1 MSDAEL
7 PVYEFGDYRVDPG
20 NLLLSRGG
28 RPVPLTPKVFDTL
41 LLLVKRSGEVLE
53 KEELIRAIWPDTIVE
68 ENNLNQNIST
78 LRRVLGESR
87 GENRYIATVP
97 GRGYRFIPE
106 VRIVSQR
113 SLAPPQ
119 AVRIGVLPFENIGAG
134 PDREYLADGLTE
146 ETIAALGQIDPQHL
160 SAIGRTSV
168 MAYKRSTRSLPEIGK
183 ELDATYLVES
193 SLRAEGAHLR
203 ITSKLIRVRDQ
214 LQIWSASYDSE
225 PGSVLALQREL
236 SKAIAEQIRL
246 TLSPERLRALGRRQT
261 QNAEAYDLYL
271 HGRHFWQQLSPP
283 TTKKAIEYFTHAT
296 DLDPT
301 YALAWSG
308 LADCYTAGPVNGDA
322 PPQVFWPKASAATAR
337 AVSAEPNLAEVQ
349 TSLGSLKFWL
359 DWDWPAAEI
368 AYRKAI
374 ALDPS
379 YPLGHRM
386 LGVLLSHMCRHEE
399 AQAAIRRAR
408 ELDPLYVMHQS
419 LSSQIAFAA
428 RNYPAAVQF
437 ARQAIVVDPDFWI
450 GQLHLAQVLIEQD
463 EMDLAL
469 AALNNSGKL
478 GVNSKVIALRGYVF
492 ARTGRQEEAQ
502 NVLQTLLSIAK
513 ERYVPPYAM
522 AIVHAGLG
530 ELELALQWLER
541 CYDARDV
548 HLIFLT
554 VDPKWDPLRTELRF
568 SSILQRCGFAQAWNV
583 SHAGP
588 EAILPLAYRE
598 A

>member
-1 MSDAEL
+1 MRDAEV
-7 PVYEFGDYRVDPG
+7 PIYEFGEYRVDAG
-20 NLLLSRGG
+20 KLMLSRSGQ
-28 RPVPLTPKVFDTL
+28 PVPLTPKVFDTL
-41 LLLVKRSGEVLE
+41 LLLVKRSGEVLD
-53 KEELIRAIWPDTIVE
+53 KEALLRAVWPDTMVE

-78 LRRVLGESR
+78 LRRVFGESR

-97 GRGYRFIPE
+97 GRGYRFMAE
-106 VRIVSQR
+106 VRTISQR
-113 SLAPPQ
+113 ISGPAQP
-119 AVRIGVLPFENIGAG
+119 VRIGVLPFENIGAG
-134 PDREYLADGLTE
+134 DDREYLADGLTE
-146 ETIAALGQIDPQHL
+146 ETIVSLGRIDPQHL
-160 SAIGRTSV
+160 STIGRTTV
-168 MAYKRSTRSLPEIGK
+168 MVYKRSSKSLAEIGR
-183 ELDATYLVES
+183 ELDAVYLVES
-193 SLRAEGAHLR
+193 SLRAEGVRLR
-203 ITSKLIRVRDQ
+203 ITSRLIRVRDQ

-225 PGSVLALQREL
+225 PGSILALQREL
-236 SKAIAEQIRL
+236 SQAIAEQIRL
-246 TLSPERLRALGRRQT
+246 TLSPERLQALGRRQT
-261 QNAEAYDLYL
+261 QSAEAYNLYL
-271 HGRHFWQQLSPP
+271 QGRHFWQQLSPP
-283 TTKKAIEYFTHAT
+283 TTKKAIEYFARAT
-296 DLDPT
+296 DLDPN

-322 PPQVFWPKASAATAR
+322 PPKMFWPKAQEATAR
-337 AVSAEPNLAEVQ
+337 AVSAEPGLAEVQ

-368 AYRKAI
+368 AYRKAVE
-374 ALDPS
+374 LDPS

-399 AQAAIRRAR
+399 AQASIRRAR

-428 RNYPAAVQF
+428 RDYPAAVQF

-450 GQLHLAQVLIEQD
+450 GQLHLAQVLVELG

-492 ARTGRQEEAQ
+492 GRLGRSEEAQ
-502 NVLQTLLSIAK
+502 NVLQTLLAIAR

-522 AIVHAGLG
+522 AMVHAGLG
-530 ELELALQWLER
+530 QLELALQWLER

-554 VDPKWDPLRTELRF
+554 MDPKWDPLRSEPRF
-568 SSILQRCGFAQAWNV
+568 SDLLQRCGFVQAWLIEDRITP
-583 SHAGP
+583 GTG
-588 EAILPLAYRE
+588 
-598 A
+598 

>member
-7 PVYEFGDYRVDPG
+7 PIYEFGDYRLDAG
-20 NLLLSRGG
+20 KLLLSRGG
-28 RPVPLTPKVFDTL
+28 RHVPLTPKVFDTL
-41 LLLVKRSGEVLE
+41 LLLVKRKGEVLE
-53 KEELIRAIWPDTIVE
+53 KEELLRAIWPDTIVE

-97 GRGYRFIPE
+97 GRGYRFISEVQTLSRRSMGPPE
-106 VRIVSQR
+106 H
-113 SLAPPQ
+113 
-119 AVRIGVLPFENIGAG
+119 VRIGVLPFENIGAG
-134 PDREYLADGLTE
+134 LDREYLADGLTE
-146 ETIAALGQIDPQHL
+146 ETIASLGQIDPQHL
-160 SAIGRTSV
+160 STIGRTSV
-168 MAYKRSTRSLPEIGK
+168 MSYKRTTKSLAEIGR

-193 SLRAEGAHLR
+193 SLRAEGDRLR

-225 PGSVLALQREL
+225 PGSMLALQREL
-236 SKAIAEQIRL
+236 SQAIAEQIRL
-246 TLSPERLRALGRRQT
+246 TLAPERLLALGRRQT
-261 QNAEAYDLYL
+261 QNAAAYDLYL

-296 DLDPT
+296 DLDPN

-308 LADCYTAGPVNGDA
+308 LSDTYSSGPVNGDA
-322 PPQVFWPKASAATAR
+322 PPQMFWPRAREATAR
-337 AVSAEPNLAEVQ
+337 ALSAEPDLAEVQ
-349 TSLGSLKFWL
+349 TSLGNLKFWL
-359 DWDWPAAEI
+359 DWEWPAAEI

-374 ALDPS
+374 DLDPS
-379 YPLGHRM
+379 YPLAHRM
-386 LGVLLSHMCRHEE
+386 LGVLLSHMSRHEE

-450 GQLHLAQVLIEQD
+450 GQLHLAQVFVELGEMEQ
-463 EMDLAL
+463 AL

-478 GVNSKVIALRGYVF
+478 VVNSKVIALRGYVF
-492 ARTGRQEEAQ
+492 AKMGRTEEAQ
-502 NVLQTLLSIAK
+502 NVLTTLLSISQ

-522 AIVHAGLG
+522 AIVHAGLSQFD
-530 ELELALQWLER
+530 LALQWLER
-541 CYDARDV
+541 CYEARDV
-548 HLIFLT
+548 HVIFLT
-554 VDPKWDPLRTELRF
+554 IDPKWDPLRADRRF
-568 SSILQRCGFAQAWNV
+568 STLLQRCGFARN
-583 SHAGP
+583 
-588 EAILPLAYRE
+588 EPLQPG
-598 A
+598 

>member
-1 MSDAEL
+1 MSDGEL
-7 PVYEFGDYRVDPG
+7 PVYEFEDYRVDAG
-20 NLLLSRGG
+20 NLLLSRAG

-53 KEELIRAIWPDTIVE
+53 KDALLRAIWPDTIVE

-78 LRRVLGESR
+78 LRRIFGESR

-113 SLAPPQ
+113 SLTPSPH
-119 AVRIGVLPFENIGAG
+119 VRIGVLPFENIGVG
-134 PDREYLADGLTE
+134 SDREYLADGLTE
-146 ETIAALGQIDPQHL
+146 ETIAALGGIDPQHL
-160 SAIGRTSV
+160 STIGRTTV
-168 MAYKRSTRSLPEIGK
+168 MTYKRSTKSLAEIGK
-183 ELDATYLVES
+183 ELDAAYLVES
-193 SLRAEGAHLR
+193 SLRAEGLHLR

-225 PGSVLALQREL
+225 PGSMLALQREL

-246 TLSPERLRALGRRQT
+246 TLSPERLRALGRRHT

-271 HGRHFWQQLSPP
+271 LGRHFWQKLSPP

-296 DLDPT
+296 DLDPN

-308 LADCYTAGPVNGDA
+308 LADCYTSGPVNGDA
-322 PPQVFWPKASAATAR
+322 PPQVVWPKAREATAR
-337 AVSAEPNLAEVQ
+337 AVSAEPALAEVQ

-374 ALDPS
+374 ELDPS

-386 LGVLLSHMCRHEE
+386 LGVVLSHMCRHEE
-399 AQAAIRRAR
+399 AQASIRRAR

-419 LSSQIAFAA
+419 LSSQIAFGA

-437 ARQAIVVDPDFWI
+437 ARHAIVVDPDFWI
-450 GQLHLAQVLIEQD
+450 GQLHLAQVLIELG

-492 ARTGRQEEAQ
+492 ARMGRIEEAQ
-502 NVLQTLLSIAK
+502 HVLKTLLSIAK

-522 AIVHAGLG
+522 ALVHAGLG
-530 ELELALQWLER
+530 EFELALEWLER

-568 SSILQRCGFAQAWNV
+568 SNLLRRCGFAQSRNA
-583 SHAGP
+583 SADP
-588 EAILPLAYRE
+588 EVIPPLAYRE

>member
-1 MSDAEL
+1 MRDAEV
-7 PVYEFGDYRVDPG
+7 PIYEFGEYRVDAG
-20 NLLLSRGG
+20 KLLLSRDGQ
-28 RPVPLTPKVFDTL
+28 PVPLTPKVFDTL
-41 LLLVKRSGEVLE
+41 LLLVKRSGEVLD
-53 KEELIRAIWPDTIVE
+53 KEALLRAVWPDTMVE

-78 LRRVLGESR
+78 LRRIFGESR

-97 GRGYRFIPE
+97 GRGYRFMAE
-106 VRIVSQR
+106 VRTISQR
-113 SLAPPQ
+113 ISGPAQP
-119 AVRIGVLPFENIGAG
+119 VRIGVLPFENIGAG
-134 PDREYLADGLTE
+134 DDHEYLADGLTE
-146 ETIAALGQIDPQHL
+146 ETIVSLGRIDPQHL
-160 SAIGRTSV
+160 STIGRTTV
-168 MAYKRSTRSLPEIGK
+168 MVYKRSSKSLAEIGK
-183 ELDATYLVES
+183 ELDAVYLVES
-193 SLRAEGAHLR
+193 SLRAEGVRLR
-203 ITSKLIRVRDQ
+203 ITSRLIRVRDQ

-225 PGSVLALQREL
+225 PGSILALQREL
-236 SKAIAEQIRL
+236 SQAIAEQIRL
-246 TLSPERLRALGRRQT
+246 TLSPERLQALGRRQT
-261 QNAEAYDLYL
+261 QSAEAYNLYL
-271 HGRHFWQQLSPP
+271 QGRHFWQQLSPP
-283 TTKKAIEYFTHAT
+283 TTKKAIEYFARAT
-296 DLDPT
+296 DLDPS

-322 PPQVFWPKASAATAR
+322 PPKMFWPKAREATAR
-337 AVSAEPNLAEVQ
+337 AVSAEPGLAEVQ

-368 AYRKAI
+368 AYRKAVE
-374 ALDPS
+374 LDPS

-399 AQAAIRRAR
+399 AQASIRRAR

-428 RNYPAAVQF
+428 RDYPAAVQF

-450 GQLHLAQVLIEQD
+450 GQLHLAQVLVEQD

-492 ARTGRQEEAQ
+492 GKLGRSEEAQ
-502 NVLQTLLSIAK
+502 NVLQTLLAIAR

-522 AIVHAGLG
+522 AMVHAGLG
-530 ELELALQWLER
+530 QFELALQWLER

-554 VDPKWDPLRTELRF
+554 MDPKWDALRSEPRF
-568 SSILQRCGFAQAWNV
+568 SNLLRRCGFIQAWLV
-583 SHAGP
+583 EDGITSGTG
-588 EAILPLAYRE
+588 
-598 A
+598 

>member
-1 MSDAEL
+1 MRDAEV
-7 PVYEFGDYRVDPG
+7 PIYEFGEYRVDAG
-20 NLLLSRGG
+20 KLMLSRSGQ
-28 RPVPLTPKVFDTL
+28 PVPLTPKVFDTL
-41 LLLVKRSGEVLE
+41 LLLVKRSGEVLD
-53 KEELIRAIWPDTIVE
+53 KEALLRAVWPDTMVE

-78 LRRVLGESR
+78 LRRVFGESR

-97 GRGYRFIPE
+97 GRGYRFMAE
-106 VRIVSQR
+106 VRTISQR
-113 SLAPPQ
+113 ISGPAQP
-119 AVRIGVLPFENIGAG
+119 VRIGVLPFENIGAG
-134 PDREYLADGLTE
+134 DDREYLADGLTE
-146 ETIAALGQIDPQHL
+146 ETIVSLGRIDPQHL
-160 SAIGRTSV
+160 STIGRTTV
-168 MAYKRSTRSLPEIGK
+168 MVYKRSSKSLAEIGR
-183 ELDATYLVES
+183 ELDAVYLVES
-193 SLRAEGAHLR
+193 SLRAEGVRLR
-203 ITSKLIRVRDQ
+203 ITSRLIRVRDQ

-225 PGSVLALQREL
+225 PGSILALQREL
-236 SKAIAEQIRL
+236 SQAIAEQIRL
-246 TLSPERLRALGRRQT
+246 TLSPERLQALGRRQT
-261 QNAEAYDLYL
+261 QSAEAYNLYL
-271 HGRHFWQQLSPP
+271 QGRHFWQQLSPP
-283 TTKKAIEYFTHAT
+283 TTKKAIEYFARAT
-296 DLDPT
+296 DLDPN

-322 PPQVFWPKASAATAR
+322 PPKVFWPKAREATAR
-337 AVSAEPNLAEVQ
+337 AVSAEPGLAEVQ

-368 AYRKAI
+368 AYRKAVE
-374 ALDPS
+374 LDPS

-399 AQAAIRRAR
+399 AQASIRRAR

-428 RNYPAAVQF
+428 RDYPAAVQF

-450 GQLHLAQVLIEQD
+450 GQLHLAQVLVELG

-492 ARTGRQEEAQ
+492 GRLGRSEEAQ
-502 NVLQTLLSIAK
+502 NVLQTLLAIAR

-522 AIVHAGLG
+522 AMVHAGLG
-530 ELELALQWLER
+530 QLELALQWLER

-554 VDPKWDPLRTELRF
+554 MDPKWDPLRSEPRF
-568 SSILQRCGFAQAWNV
+568 SDLLQRCGFVQAWLIEDRITP
-583 SHAGP
+583 GTG
-588 EAILPLAYRE
+588 
-598 A
+598 

>member
-1 MSDAEL
+1 MSDGEL
-7 PVYEFGDYRVDPG
+7 PIYEFGDYRVDAG
-20 NLLLSRGG
+20 NLLLSRAGS
-28 RPVPLTPKVFDTL
+28 PVPLTPKVFDTL

-53 KEELIRAIWPDTIVE
+53 KDALLRAIWPDTIVE

-78 LRRVLGESR
+78 LRRIFGESR

-113 SLAPPQ
+113 SLTPSQ
-119 AVRIGVLPFENIGAG
+119 HVRIGVLPFENIGAG

-146 ETIAALGQIDPQHL
+146 ETVAALGGIDPQHL
-160 SAIGRTSV
+160 STIGRTSV
-168 MAYKRSTRSLPEIGK
+168 MAYKRSTKSLAEIGK
-183 ELDATYLVES
+183 ELDAAYLVES
-193 SLRAEGAHLR
+193 SLRAEGLHLR

-225 PGSVLALQREL
+225 PGSMLALQREL

-246 TLSPERLRALGRRQT
+246 TLSPERLRALGRRHT

-271 HGRHFWQQLSPP
+271 QGRHFWQKLSPP

-296 DLDPT
+296 DLDPN

-308 LADCYTAGPVNGDA
+308 LADCYTSGPVNGDA
-322 PPQVFWPKASAATAR
+322 PPQVFWPKAREATAR
-337 AVSAEPNLAEVQ
+337 AVSAEPALAEVQ

-374 ALDPS
+374 ELDPS

-399 AQAAIRRAR
+399 AQASIRRAR

-419 LSSQIAFAA
+419 LSSQIAFGA

-437 ARQAIVVDPDFWI
+437 ARHAIVVDPDFWI
-450 GQLHLAQVLIEQD
+450 GQLHLAQVLIELGD
-463 EMDLAL
+463 VDLAL

-492 ARTGRQEEAQ
+492 ARMGRIEEAQ
-502 NVLQTLLSIAK
+502 HVLKTLLSIAK

-522 AIVHAGLG
+522 ALVHAGLS
-530 ELELALQWLER
+530 EFELAFEWLER
-541 CYDARDV
+541 CYGARDV

-554 VDPKWDPLRTELRF
+554 MDPKWDPLRTELRF
-568 SSILQRCGFAQAWNV
+568 SNLLRRCGFAQARNA
-583 SHAGP
+583 SHVDTGP
-588 EAILPLAYRE
+588 ILPLAYRE